1 MLSALLSAFTRHSA
15 RAGAIATLNRMDD
28 NQLRDIGITRDQIE
42 LFVAGKI

>member
-1 MLSALLSAFTRHSA
+1 MLSALLSALTRHSA
-15 RAGAIATLNRMDD
+15 RARAIATLNRMDD